1 LFELTRVI
9 LYYFCVK
16 IFSCKKL
23 DLISL
28 TIVFA
33 TSIYGQDFGT
43 KQPIDSTDFYVFTE
57 AGGQYIPS
65 IQFNDL
71 TETGTLPIV
80 VPGVLEYSYTGT
92 ATYSDFIV
100 QPSIGYNFILGF
112 GYMINKNIGVEI
124 EVGYSE
130 NNLGSASFSVSTSGS
145 GSGTILG
152 LPFNGTASGGGTGTI
167 SSSSA
172 TLTYIPIL
180 INFSVQEKSQAFQP
194 TASVGFGV
202 CPTIL
207 KANNLALNY
216 VESGTV
222 NVNVGGFTFPPVTY
236 SGIQSGF
243 GELEGQQTAFP
254 FAFKLK
260 AGFDYAFSPNTSLG
274 LRAWAMGLVNSD
286 FGDQMKSDLY
296 GAIGLNASF
305 KVRF

>member
-1 LFELTRVI
+1 MKTLSRVFWAW
-9 LYYFCVK
+9 L
-16 IFSCKKL
+16 SCFICL
-23 DLISL
+23 DSPNH
-28 TIVFA
+28 A
-33 TSIYGQDFGT
+33 QDFGT
-43 KQPIDSTDFYVFTE
+43 KQLIDSTDFYVFTE

-65 IQFNDL
+65 IQFNDF
-71 TETGTLPIV
+71 TATGTLPIA

-112 GYMINKNIGVEI
+112 GYMINKNVGVEI

-130 NNLGSASFSVSTSGS
+130 NNLGSASYSVSTSGS

-152 LPFNGTASGGGTGTI
+152 VPFNGTTSGSGTGTI

-172 TLTYIPIL
+172 TLVYIPIL
-180 INFSVQEKSQAFQP
+180 VNFSVQEKSQAFQP

-207 KANNLALNY
+207 KVDNLALNY
-216 VESGTV
+216 TESGTV
-222 NVNVGGFTFPPVTY
+222 NVNVGGLTTSVPY
-236 SGIQSGF
+236 SGILSGF

-274 LRAWAMGLVNSD
+274 LRAWAMGLANSD